1 MTTTSTALSTILTH
15 AERQLTEA
23 GVASARA
30 DAEQLAAHVLDVR
43 RGQLRGNRELD
54 DQQVRQ
60 LTHLIARRAERV
72 PLQHLVGS
80 TGFRYLELLT
90 GPGAFVPRP
99 ETEVVAGWLIEALR
113 EHPAPLI
120 VDLCAGPGTIALA
133 IANELPRAT
142 VHAVESDLGAL
153 EWARR
158 NADARAAGGDRPIS
172 LHLGDAG
179 EALSGLDGTVDAVI
193 SNPPYVATRERENV
207 DPEVRDHDPEIA
219 VFAGEDGLD
228 VVRLV
233 ESAAYRLL
241 KPGGLVVVEHSDRQG
256 ASAPAVFADRWADV
270 RDHRDLTGRDRFVT
284 ARRQPLEE
292 GR

>member
-1 MTTTSTALSTILTH
+1 MTTTSTALSTILAH

-30 DAEQLAAHVLDVR
+30 DAEQLAAHVLDIR

-133 IANELPRAT
+133 IASELPRAT
-142 VHAVESDLGAL
+142 VHAVESDLPAL

-158 NADARAAGGDRPIS
+158 NADARAAAGDRPIS

-179 EALSGLDGTVDAVI
+179 EALSELDGTVDAVI
-193 SNPPYVATRERENV
+193 SNPPYVATHERENV

-219 VFAGEDGLD
+219 LFAGEDGLD

>member
-30 DAEQLAAHVLDVR
+30 DAEQLAAHVLGAR

-120 VDLCAGPGTIALA
+120 VDLCTGPGTIALA

-158 NADARAAGGDRPIS
+158 NADARAAAGDRPIH

-179 EALSGLDGTVDAVI
+179 KALSELDGRVDGVI
-193 SNPPYVATRERENV
+193 SNPPYVATHEREDV
-207 DPEVRDHDPEIA
+207 DPEVRHHDPEIA
-219 VFAGEDGLD
+219 LFAGEDGLD

-256 ASAPAVFADRWADV
+256 ATAPAVFADRWADV
-270 RDHRDLTGRDRFVT
+270 RDHRDLTGRDRFLT
-284 ARRQPLEE
+284 ARRQSLEA